1 MGKKPMRQR
10 TARRAAERA
19 AAKLSDARERLASLE
34 PGGSG
39 SRPLPVESAS
49 QIEPHA
55 LASACLRCGGANR
68 LVEHVA
74 IPHDGETLRVARLQC
89 PQCGA
94 LRECWFRIAPAWAN

>member
-1 MGKKPMRQR
+1 VSKKHVRPR

-19 AAKLSDARERLASLE
+19 AAKLSDARERLAALE

-39 SRPLPVESAS
+39 SRPVPVESAA

-55 LASACLRCGGANR
+55 LATACLRCGGVNR
-68 LVEHVA
+68 LVEHAAVA
-74 IPHDGETLRVARLQC
+74 HDGETLRVVRLQC

-94 LRECWFRIAPAWAN
+94 RRECWFRIVPAWTN